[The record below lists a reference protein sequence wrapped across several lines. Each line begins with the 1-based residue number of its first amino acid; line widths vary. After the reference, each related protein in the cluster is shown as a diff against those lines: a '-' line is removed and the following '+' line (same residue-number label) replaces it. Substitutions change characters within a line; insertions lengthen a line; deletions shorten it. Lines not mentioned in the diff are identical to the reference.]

1 MPSSRVFDS
10 WAIIAFLQRE
20 PAGPAV
26 RSLIIEAAEAGAPSW
41 ITAVNLGEVWYN
53 LARKHSD
60 SDADAAAADLERIG
74 FQVRSIDWDLA
85 RQAAVY
91 KARYSIGYADCFAA
105 ALAKQLKVE
114 LVTGDRDFKR
124 LEKEVKI
131 RWV

>member
-10 WAIIAFLQRE
+10 WAILAFLQRE
-20 PAGPAV
+20 PAGPVV
-26 RSLIIEAAEAGAPSW
+26 RSLIIEAAEAGAEMW

-53 LARKHSD
+53 LARRRSD
-60 SDADAAAADLERIG
+60 SEADAAVADLERIG

-91 KARYSIGYADCFAA
+91 KARHALAYADCFAA

-114 LVTGDRDFKR
+114 LVTGDREFKK